1 MGIKLNPP
9 IIENTLPACYR
20 DDKGMVF
27 ITIPFTMNRSVSA
40 AQVCGFELKIKTI
53 QTGSHLYT
61 ITSVNPNNYLI
72 SDKGCYV
79 TFELTDKKELF
90 ENIQHLVGKDHEI
103 EEQSLIK
110 IKLYFMSL

>member
-53 QTGSHLYT
+53 
-61 ITSVNPNNYLI
+61 
-72 SDKGCYV
+72 
-79 TFELTDKKELF
+79 
-90 ENIQHLVGKDHEI
+90 
-103 EEQSLIK
+103 
-110 IKLYFMSL
+110 